1 MINKSTRFVLYFILF
16 LCPILAAQKSDVIPP
31 GAKAVA
37 DHFNSDRMKADLQF
51 LSSDLLEGRGTGA
64 RGGNIAATYIS
75 TQFALAGLK
84 PAGGNGSYTQKVPLV
99 GVTTD
104 AQSALQFIPAKGEPI
119 QLKYLDDFIA
129 N

>member
-1 MINKSTRFVLYFILF
+1 MIKKSTQVVLCLALF
-16 LCPILAAQKSDVIPP
+16 LCPSLFEQKSNGISPD
-31 GAKAVA
+31 AKAVA

-99 GVTTD
+99 G
-104 AQSALQFIPAKGEPI
+104 
-119 QLKYLDDFIA
+119 
-129 N
+129 